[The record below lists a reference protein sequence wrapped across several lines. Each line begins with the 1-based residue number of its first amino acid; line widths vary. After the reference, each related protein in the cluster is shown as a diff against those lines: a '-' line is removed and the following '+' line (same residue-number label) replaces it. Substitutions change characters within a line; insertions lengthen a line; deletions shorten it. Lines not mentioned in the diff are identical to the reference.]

1 MAYKVETKYKTDI
14 HRKTVTE
21 KIDEV
26 KGAISEMKNFK
37 TVALLSLFQL
47 PDALFQ
53 SLRKKIR
60 EDGGKVFV
68 LRKPVVSRILESN
81 KRLAP
86 YVKETDKPV
95 ALIYTNG
102 SPYELNQFFKQH
114 RKKRAAKVGDI
125 AIAPII
131 IPEGETDLPPGPVLS
146 ELKAAGLNVQI
157 KAGKI
162 AVTKES
168 TLAKEGEKLTTQK
181 VKALQ
186 SLGIKPFENM
196 ARFIMGYDGEYV
208 YTKSVLDV
216 GETVPADL
224 AASLSQ
230 AMNVSLNLNYPTGQ
244 NISLLLTGALK
255 QSFNLS
261 VNSGAYSSSSIEQ
274 LLTSAM
280 RQGTVLEKFE
290 GK

>member
-1 MAYKVETKYKTDI
+1 MVYKAETKYKTDVN
-14 HRKTVTE
+14 RKTVKE
-21 KIDEV
+21 KVEEV
-26 KGAISEMKNFK
+26 KDTIGQMKKYK

-68 LRKPVVSRILESN
+68 LRKPVISRVLESN

-86 YVKETDKPV
+86 YVGETNKPV

-131 IPEGETDLPPGPVLS
+131 IPEGDTDLPPGPVLS

-162 AVTKES
+162 AVVKES
-168 TLAKEGEKLTTQK
+168 TLAKEGEKLTGQK

-196 ARFIMGYDGEYV
+196 ARFIMGFDGEYV

-216 GETVPADL
+216 GETVPQDL

-244 NISLLLTGALK
+244 NIKLLLGNAMK
-255 QSFNLS
+255 QSFNLAI
-261 VNSGAYSSSSIEQ
+261 NSGAYSSSSIEQ
-274 LLTSAM
+274 LLTSAL
-280 RQGTVLEKFE
+280 RQGTALDKV

>member
-1 MAYKVETKYKTDI
+1 MVYKAETKYKTDVN
-14 HRKTVTE
+14 RKTVKE
-21 KIDEV
+21 KVEEV
-26 KGAISEMKNFK
+26 KDTIGQMKKYK

-68 LRKPVVSRILESN
+68 LRKPVISRILESN

-86 YVKETDKPV
+86 YVGETNKPV

-131 IPEGETDLPPGPVLS
+131 IPEGDTDLPPGPVLS

-162 AVTKES
+162 AVVKES
-168 TLAKEGEKLTTQK
+168 TLAKEGEKLTGQK

-196 ARFIMGYDGEYV
+196 ARFIMGFDGEYV

-216 GETVPADL
+216 GETVPQDL

-244 NISLLLTGALK
+244 NIKLLLGNAMK
-255 QSFNLS
+255 QSFNLAI
-261 VNSGAYSSSSIEQ
+261 NSGAYSSSSIEQ
-274 LLTSAM
+274 LLTSAL
-280 RQGTVLEKFE
+280 RQGTALDKV

>member
-1 MAYKVETKYKTDI
+1 MAYKPEIKYKTDTN
-14 HRKTVTE
+14 RKIVKE
-21 KIDEV
+21 KVEEV
-26 KGAISEMKNFK
+26 KNTISQMKNFK